1 MAPRKEM
8 ENTEILIGKLLLRL
22 YASENLSID
31 KLRHDLRWHIDNS
44 LSPRQEQVMKY
55 FLTGKKEREIAHILG
70 ITQQVVNIYKQRAI
84 KKLNKL
90 LID

>member
-22 YASENLSID
+22 YASENLSVD
-31 KLRHDLRWHIDNS
+31 KLRHDLKWHIDNS

-55 FLTGKKEREIAHILG
+55 FLNGKKEREIAHILG

>member
-1 MAPRKEM
+1 MVPRKEM

-44 LSPRQEQVMKY
+44 LSTRQEQVMKY
-55 FLTGKKEREIAHILG
+55 FLNGKKEREIAHILG